1 MTSFHD
7 LGLSAHAISTAE
19 ALGFAEPTPIQSEAI
34 PLVTRGRDVIGQA
47 QTGSGKT
54 AAFGLP
60 MIDFVDA
67 SSNDVQALVLTPTR
81 ELAIQVAQALRT
93 FGETAGVRVVA
104 VFGGQP
110 IREQTEQ
117 LKRHPHIAVGTPGR
131 VMDMMRRGWLQTHSM
146 RYLVLDEADEML
158 SLGFIDDVEW
168 ILGRTPSGRQTML
181 FSATMPPP
189 IQRLAE
195 RYMFEPQL
203 VKVESL
209 TLTVDTIRQI
219 SVNVE
224 PKEKLDALCDLLG
237 AERPKACIVFR
248 KRKIGVD
255 ELVRQLR
262 DRGLDPAPLHGGMSQ
277 GQRDGVM
284 LKFRS
289 GRSWLLVATNVA
301 ARGLDISHVSH
312 VISYDIAD
320 DPEDYTHRIGR
331 TGRVGRSGLA
341 YTFATRK
348 DQKMIEE
355 IERVTGARIE
365 RMSAAD
371 LKKPLAPAVAG
382 VPATPM
388 PQSVPVA
395 AAEPP
400 PPALAEPEPEPE
412 LARAP
417 RAAVAPT
424 QAQDGDVVRLFISAG
439 RRHGVQRDELA
450 AAVAKIAGLE
460 PARVRV
466 QHAFSHVDVPAERA
480 DEIIALLDGAE
491 LVGRQVRAERAQR
504 QPGAEPATA
513 A

>member
-1 MTSFHD
+1 MSFHD
-7 LGLSAHAISTAE
+7 LGLSAHAITTAE
-19 ALGFAEPTPIQSEAI
+19 ALGFEHPTPIQVEAI
-34 PLVTRGRDVIGQA
+34 PLIARGRDVIGQA

-60 MIDFVDA
+60 MMDFVDA
-67 SSNDVQALVLTPTR
+67 TSDDVQVLVLTPTR

-93 FGETAGVRVVA
+93 FGEDAGVRVVA

-195 RYMFEPQL
+195 KYMFEPQL
-203 VKVESL
+203 VQVESP

-224 PKEKLDALCDLLG
+224 PKEKLDALVDLLG

-348 DQKMIEE
+348 DQKMVEE

-371 LKKPLAPAVAG
+371 LKKPLAPAITG
-382 VPATPM
+382 VPAVVALETLPIESATPE
-388 PQSVPVA
+388 A
-395 AAEPP
+395 APLVTA
-400 PPALAEPEPEPE
+400 PA
-412 LARAP
+412 AP
-417 RAAVAPT
+417 ASAKAP
-424 QAQDGDVVRLFISAG
+424 DGDVVRLFVSAG
-439 RRHGVQRDELA
+439 RRHGVQREELA
-450 AAVAKIAGLE
+450 AAVARLAGIQPE
-460 PARVRV
+460 RVRV
-466 QHAFSHVDVPAERA
+466 QHAFSHVDVPADRA
-480 DEIIALLDGAE
+480 DEVISLLDGAE

-504 QPGAEPATA
+504 QPGAESATA